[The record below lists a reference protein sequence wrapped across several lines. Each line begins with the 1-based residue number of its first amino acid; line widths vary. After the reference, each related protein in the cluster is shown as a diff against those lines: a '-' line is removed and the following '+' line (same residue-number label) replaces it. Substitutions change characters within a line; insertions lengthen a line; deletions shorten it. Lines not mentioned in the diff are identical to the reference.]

1 MPRKRALPLAMYAF
15 PQDKTIPADPVIES
29 VFLCGSS
36 GPSAHLEQDPLMK
49 LKYSATSLAVALALA
64 APIAANAATA
74 HNVVLVH
81 GAFAGPSSWDKV
93 AAILR
98 KKGFTVSE
106 VAIPMTSLEADVD
119 ATRKVVDS
127 QKGPTV
133 LVGHSWGGVVIGE
146 AGDSPKVKSLV
157 YIAAF
162 APDKGESVQA
172 LSSNGPPTEG
182 LKEVHP
188 DAKGFLSVDPAA
200 FARVFVGDVP
210 AAEGAAL
217 AKEQMPIAASAFGT
231 PAAVAAWHGK
241 PTFYAI
247 SGNDMMIPPQA
258 EAFFAQRMKA
268 TTVTIPSSHASP
280 VSHPN
285 EVAALIE
292 EAAK

>member
-1 MPRKRALPLAMYAF
+1 MVRFLVGRYICAARKNYHAK
-15 PQDKTIPADPVIES
+15 QD
-29 VFLCGSS
+29 L
-36 GPSAHLEQDPLMK
+36 LMK
-49 LKYSATSLAVALALA
+49 LFYSAAALAVALALA
-64 APIAANAATA
+64 APMVASAAAAK
-74 HNVVLVH
+74 NVVLVH

-93 AAILR
+93 AVILR

-106 VAIPMTSLEADVD
+106 VAIPMTSLEADVA
-119 ATRKVVDS
+119 ATREVLES

-146 AGDSPKVKSLV
+146 AGDNPKVKSLV

-162 APDKGESVQA
+162 APDKGESVQT

-182 LKEVHP
+182 QKEVHP
-188 DAKGFLSVDPAA
+188 DAKGFLSIDPAA
-200 FARVFVGDVP
+200 FPRVFVGDVP

-217 AKEQMPIAASAFGT
+217 AKEQMPISATAFGT
-231 PAAVAAWHGK
+231 PASIAAWHSK
-241 PTFYAI
+241 PTYYAI

-258 EAFFAQRMKA
+258 ETLFAQRMKA

-280 VSHPN
+280 VSHPA

-292 EAAK
+292 QAAK

>member
-1 MPRKRALPLAMYAF
+1 
-15 PQDKTIPADPVIES
+15 
-29 VFLCGSS
+29 
-36 GPSAHLEQDPLMK
+36 MK
-49 LKYSATSLAVALALA
+49 LLYSAAALAVALALA
-64 APIAANAATA
+64 APTVANAATA

-98 KKGFTVSE
+98 KKGFAVTE

-119 ATRKVVDS
+119 ATRTVLQS
-127 QKGPTV
+127 QKGPTI

-146 AGDSPKVKSLV
+146 AGDDPKVKALV
-157 YIAAF
+157 YVAAF

-188 DAKGFLSVDPAA
+188 DAKGFLTVDPVA
-200 FARVFVGDVP
+200 FPRVFVGDIP
-210 AAEGAAL
+210 AAEGEAL
-217 AKEQMPIAASAFGT
+217 AKEQMPISAAAFGT
-231 PAAVAAWHGK
+231 PASVAAWHSK

-247 SGNDMMIPPQA
+247 SANDMMIPPQA
-258 EAFFAQRMKA
+258 ETFFAQRMKA

-280 VSHPN
+280 VSHP
-285 EVAALIE
+285 EDVAALIE
-292 EAAK
+292 KAAKL

>member
-1 MPRKRALPLAMYAF
+1 MRRAKLSHVK
-15 PQDKTIPADPVIES
+15 QD
-29 VFLCGSS
+29 L
-36 GPSAHLEQDPLMK
+36 LMK
-49 LKYSATSLAVALALA
+49 LRYSAAAFAVALALA

-74 HNVVLVH
+74 KNVVLVH

-93 AAILR
+93 AVILR
-98 KKGFTVSE
+98 KKGFAVSE
-106 VAIPMTSLEADVD
+106 VDIPMTSLEADVA
-119 ATRKVVDS
+119 ATRKVLDA
-127 QKGPTV
+127 QKGPTI

-146 AGDSPKVKSLV
+146 AGDSPKVKALV
-157 YIAAF
+157 YVAAF

-172 LSSNGPPTEG
+172 LSSSGPPSEG

-200 FARVFVGDVP
+200 FPRVFVGDVP

-217 AKEQMPIAASAFGT
+217 SRQQMPINSTAFGT
-231 PAAVAAWHGK
+231 PATVAAWHGK
-241 PTFYAI
+241 PTYYAI
-247 SGNDMMIPPQA
+247 SGNDLMIPPQA

-280 VSHPN
+280 VSHPD

-292 EAAK
+292 EAAKL